1 MLFLTKKRK
10 EKIVNNLY
18 NQFIIIFR
26 DKGINLKQ
34 KDTFK
39 MYNLLSESFD
49 IKKEKK
55 NIFSKLLKKWKM

>member
-55 NIFSKLLKKWKM
+55 NIFSKLLKK